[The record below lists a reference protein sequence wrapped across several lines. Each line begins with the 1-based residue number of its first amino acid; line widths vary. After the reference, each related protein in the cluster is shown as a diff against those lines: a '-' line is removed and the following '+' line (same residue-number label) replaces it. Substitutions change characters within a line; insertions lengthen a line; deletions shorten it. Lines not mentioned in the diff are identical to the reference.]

1 MTSVTKLWYELELLL
16 VKILQLMN
24 VTCDSSIVKPSISS
38 ECVNRIT
45 LVWSNL
51 CRLRLAKP
59 YRIRLTVFVKT
70 KCSRIVCDVCSQNL
84 STKFINHIA
93 IKMTLAIAHISLLWR
108 ELKSAMIIFSNS
120 NFIWAHFFSQRLI
133 DSLTLINHA
142 SGLIKCYLY
151 IIWYC
156 ICTLII

>member
-16 VKILQLMN
+16 VKILQLTN
-24 VTCDSSIVKPSISS
+24 VACDSSIVNPSISS

-93 IKMTLAIAHISLLWR
+93 IKMSLAIAHIILRSYV
-108 ELKSAMIIFSNS
+108 AIFYYGESSNPQ
-120 NFIWAHFFSQRLI
+120 WLFF
-133 DSLTLINHA
+133 LTQT
-142 SGLIKCYLY
+142 SFERTFSPKD
-151 IIWYC
+151 W
-156 ICTLII
+156 